1 MTGAAIA
8 YSGDC
13 DRDESKL
20 GEVRFPARD
29 AVVVHVC
36 GRDDGCDG

>member
-13 DRDESKL
+13 DRDESEL
-20 GEVRFPARD
+20 DELRFQARD
-29 AVVVHVC
+29 VVVVYVR